1 MHHLCDMKQTR
12 LVVGEQKSHSPLNE
26 EIRQLK
32 HELAQLKSRV
42 DAFEALLR
50 SGLTSEII
58 EVQELTVLYKAQKN
72 AKKQKRLE
80 QKRKGKHFVEPVG
93 LKRQKPSK
101 MPDLSTEE
109 LQEKKRLY
117 REAMLHV
124 HPDKYAM
131 NDDKI
136 DLATELTTQLVAI
149 YQHEDLDTLKAFHA
163 HLFSHVELPLE
174 DALKSGKVTLSA
186 SPNAYLMQ
194 EKEQLEQAIHTL
206 KNKHTYYV
214 LSSYEDP
221 MTFVDE
227 LKEYYQDR
235 IRKLRRRTRT

>member
-1 MHHLCDMKQTR
+1 MHHLCDMKQNR
-12 LVVGEQKSHSPLNE
+12 LAVGEQKSQGPLNE

-80 QKRKGKHFVEPVG
+80 QKRKGKHFVEPVT

-101 MPDLSTEE
+101 IPDLSTEE

-124 HPDKYAM
+124 HPDKFAM

-136 DLATELTTQLVAI
+136 DLATKLTTRLVAI

-163 HLFSHVELPLE
+163 HLFSQVELPLKDPAIGRE
-174 DALKSGKVTLSA
+174 IALAA
-186 SPNAYLMQ
+186 SPDAFLVR
-194 EKEQLEQAIHTL
+194 EKEQLQKAILTL
-206 KNKHTYYV
+206 KNKQTYQV
-214 LSSYEDP
+214 LTTYEDP
-221 MTFVDE
+221 STFIDE
-227 LKEYYQDR
+227 LRTYYQDES
-235 IRKLRRRTRT
+235 KN